1 MIVALL
7 AFCLISTDARM
18 LQIEV
23 IAGDGAVHQA
33 GSRSSSGLAVRIT
46 DELGAPVAGA
56 LVSFHMPEDGPSG
69 AFTTGLGTEIVTTGA
84 DGRAVAPRII
94 WNDIEG
100 TVEIRITA
108 AKDGLRAGA
117 IVTQQLAGHAPVAA
131 RHSFGGGHKWLYI
144 AGAAA
149 GAAAL
154 GFAVGRG
161 SSRSAGAPGAP
172 NTSIDIGAPTITIGN
187 P

>member
-7 AFCLISTDARM
+7 ALCLVSADARL

-23 IAGDGAVHQA
+23 IAGEGAVHQA
-33 GSRSSSGLAVRIT
+33 GSRSSSGLAVRVT

-56 LVSFHMPEDGPSG
+56 LVSFRMPEDGPGG
-69 AFTTGLGTEIVTTGA
+69 AFTSGLGTEIVTTGA
-84 DGRAVAPRII
+84 DGRAVAPRVV
-94 WNDIEG
+94 WNDLEG
-100 TVEIRITA
+100 AVEIRITA
-108 AKDGLRAGA
+108 AKEGLRAGA

-131 RHSFGGGHKWLYI
+131 RQRFGTSHKWLYI

-161 SSRSAGAPGAP
+161 SSTNGGAPGTP
-172 NTSIDIGAPTITIGN
+172 DKSIDIGAPTITIGN